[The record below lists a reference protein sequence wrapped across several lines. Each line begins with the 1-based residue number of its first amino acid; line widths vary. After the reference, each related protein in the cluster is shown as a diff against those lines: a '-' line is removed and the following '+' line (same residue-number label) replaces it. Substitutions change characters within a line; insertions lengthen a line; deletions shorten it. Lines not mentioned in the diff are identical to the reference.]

1 MDVCMYACLFICTYV
16 HILTYIYLSYRQMC
30 VCVFMYHARTYVRM
44 LAETGASCR
53 RQQVLPCIAKPIIA
67 ASVSE
72 YACMYVGR
80 YVCMYT
86 CT

>member
-1 MDVCMYACLFICTYV
+1 
-16 HILTYIYLSYRQMC
+16 MC

-80 YVCMYT
+80 
-86 CT
+86 